1 MANYPQLAYL
11 RNLLN
16 FGDEFK
22 SGALRQTQGYADE
35 IFIRSTNAD
44 ISFPSWRHSTIE
56 KSRMVTM
63 CTRLQN
69 DFFNCSKLL
78 LPNVKVTIRFD
89 RNDAAFSLI
98 TPPGLSDTYKIV
110 IRSCT
115 LFVRRVT
122 VAPQSVSLINHRLAT
137 QSALYPYMRTELRH
151 FLIPMGSSSVK
162 QLNLF
167 AGNENQFYHKNTS

>member
-22 SGALRQTQGYADE
+22 SGALRHTQGYAEEIYLRNDDNDE
-35 IFIRSTNAD
+35 IT
-44 ISFPSWRHSTIE
+44 FPSWRHDLI
-56 KSRMVTM
+56 KNSRMVTM

-89 RNDAAFSLI
+89 RNDAAFSLL
-98 TPPGLSDTYKIV
+98 TPAAVTDTYKIV

-137 QSALYPYMRTELRH
+137 QAALYPYMRTELRH
-151 FLIPMGSSSVK
+151 FLIPMGSSSIK

-167 AGNENQFYHKNTS
+167 AGIESYYYL